1 MLRTSPA
8 CSRLVSPRQIRSK
21 PRMKTTR
28 RLADKTTR
36 SRPSLETWAMRDVSM
51 KSLREPKS
59 MNKHNRNKPRKGI
72 IYFGGKRQ
80 KGNKLVPRYSARILH
95 ALTILYGG
103 VRRYLQDLAAA
114 LPRKHMHRI
123 RLAHER
129 VALVHVDVA
138 EIPETVVDGLHEG
151 TRAHV
156 VQESMLVARGYECRV
171 REPVRVRGL
180 GERQQRPGPELPS
193 RRVLMVYRRSP
204 GGRAH
209 LLVVRRRTGGDLVLG
224 GKVTGQAPD
233 FLLPVFAVKDE
244 ISVFVLAMGMGADVR
259 LQATNLSTQRN
270 PKGWG

>member
-21 PRMKTTR
+21 SRMKTTR

-59 MNKHNRNKPRKGI
+59 MNKHTRNKPRKGI

-80 KGNKLVPRYSARILH
+80 KGDKLVPRYSARILH

-123 RLAHER
+123 LIAHER
-129 VALVHVDVA
+129 VALVHVDIA
-138 EIPETVVDGLHEG
+138 GRPETDVDRLHEG
-151 TRAHV
+151 TRAHI
-156 VQESMLVARGYECRV
+156 VQKSMLVARAYERRV
-171 REPVRVRGL
+171 SESVRVRRL
-180 GERQQRPGPELPS
+180 ADPQQRPGPELPT
-193 RRVLMVYRRSP
+193 RCVLMVHHRGAS
-204 GGRAH
+204 GHVH
-209 LLVVRRRTGGDLVLG
+209 LP
-224 GKVTGQAPD
+224 A
-233 FLLPVFAVKDE
+233 
-244 ISVFVLAMGMGADVR
+244 I
-259 LQATNLSTQRN
+259 
-270 PKGWG
+270 

>member
-1 MLRTSPA
+1 
-8 CSRLVSPRQIRSK
+8 
-21 PRMKTTR
+21 
-28 RLADKTTR
+28 
-36 SRPSLETWAMRDVSM
+36 MRDVSM

-59 MNKHNRNKPRKGI
+59 MSEHTRNKPRTGI
-72 IYFGGKRQ
+72 IYFGGERQ
-80 KGNKLVPRYSARILH
+80 KGDKLVPGHEDRILH
-95 ALTILYGG
+95 EPTTLYGG

-114 LPRKHMHRI
+114 LPRKHMHCI

-138 EIPETVVDGLHEG
+138 EIPKTDVNGLHEG

-156 VQESMLVARGYECRV
+156 VQESMFVARGYECRV
-171 REPVRVRGL
+171 REPVRARGL
-180 GERQQRPGPELPS
+180 GERHQCPGPELPT
-193 RRVLMVYRRSP
+193 RRVLMVHRRGA
-204 GGRAH
+204 GGRMH
-209 LLVVRRRTGGDLVLG
+209 LLVVGRRTGGDLVLG
-224 GKVTGQAPD
+224 GKVAGQTPD